1 MAIKATGERR
11 ISRSVRNDRTGER
24 ISRAVRNDG
33 GGQPMTAPTTAL
45 WQTKKRGCVG
55 VSSPAQ
61 NCGSDKRTLESL
73 KAAGW
78 HLYRDGE
85 KVF

>member
-11 ISRSVRNDRTGER
+11 KRTVVRIPQQARNDRTGER
-24 ISRAVRNDG
+24 ISRSARNDG
-33 GGQPMTAPTTAL
+33 GGSL

-61 NCGSDKRTLESL
+61 NCGYDKRTLESL

>member
-1 MAIKATGERR
+1 MAIKETGAR
-11 ISRSVRNDRTGER
+11 ISRSARNGGDGRTDCHGLHPRNDKTG
-24 ISRAVRNDG
+24 S
-33 GGQPMTAPTTAL
+33 L
-45 WQTKKRGCVG
+45 WQMKKRGCVG

-61 NCGSDKRTLESL
+61 NCGYDKRTLESL

>member
-11 ISRSVRNDRTGER
+11 KRTGVRIPQQARNDRTGER
-24 ISRAVRNDG
+24 ISRSARNDG
-33 GGQPMTAPTTAL
+33 GASL

-61 NCGSDKRTLESL
+61 NCGYDKRTLESL

>member
-1 MAIKATGERR
+1 MAIKSKGET
-11 ISRSVRNDRTGER
+11 RSVKAQAPRNDKAG
-24 ISRAVRNDG
+24 S
-33 GGQPMTAPTTAL
+33 L
-45 WQTKKRGCVG
+45 WQMKKRGCAG
-55 VSSPAQ
+55 VSSPAVS
-61 NCGSDKRTLESL
+61 CGYDKRTLDSL